1 MMNMLKS
8 RRFVVPSII
17 ILLSFLV
24 LCLAG
29 QQIYNLYTNDPF
41 KGVAPFHLEEAGL
54 NTYWTPCDGATMCVK
69 FERKIT
75 NREILGGRLL
85 SYMGDGFVGARMS
98 EDNQVLRVLF
108 RSQDL
113 RDGNTLMM
121 RTHLY
126 QAIDDPKIFAGQ

>member
-1 MMNMLKS
+1 
-8 RRFVVPSII
+8 
-17 ILLSFLV
+17 
-24 LCLAG
+24 
-29 QQIYNLYTNDPF
+29 
-41 KGVAPFHLEEAGL
+41 
-54 NTYWTPCDGATMCVK
+54 MCVK